1 LGWLWP
7 LIDRR
12 GRTFADLIAH
22 TEVWVADTSLPDP
35 RRRATIAAA
44 GFTALATVVAALGF
58 SLVFLQQRAVAQTR
72 DQLQNTGPAL
82 VSDMLS
88 YSAADVEK
96 DFEHDR
102 TLVTEGY
109 RPELVKEQEAVRK
122 AGPADNEYWVT
133 NKAVLEASR
142 NTGAMLMLL
151 QGQRGAPPNQRFI
164 TASLRVTFEKVAGE
178 WKIAGLTVLAPPKLP
193 DPPKAQEPAKPAPSG
208 KPAPKPAPAPPPTGP
223 GR

>member
-1 LGWLWP
+1 
-7 LIDRR
+7 
-12 GRTFADLIAH
+12 
-22 TEVWVADTSLPDP
+22 
-35 RRRATIAAA
+35 
-44 GFTALATVVAALGF
+44 
-58 SLVFLQQRAVAQTR
+58 
-72 DQLQNTGPAL
+72 
-82 VSDMLS
+82 MLS

-164 TASLRVTFEKVAGE
+164 TASLRVTFEKVAGQ